1 MNGINN
7 SNSYALGLDLGSN
20 SIGWAILKLDEN
32 DNPCGIE
39 KVGVRVFEAGMEG
52 LYESGKEE
60 SRNKKRREARL
71 VRRQIERR
79 ARRYRKLA
87 NLLQK
92 IGLLHSGKIR

>member
-1 MNGINN
+1 MGTTNN
-7 SNSYALGLDLGSN
+7 FSPYVLGLDLGSN
-20 SIGWAILKLDEN
+20 SIGWSLIKIDEN

-39 KVGVRVFEAGMEG
+39 RVGVRVFEAGMEG
-52 LYESGKEE
+52 QYEQGKEE

-87 NLLQK
+87 NLLQS
-92 IGLLHSGKIR
+92 I